1 MQNNNSSART
11 GSTMTN
17 HLAQKILAVV
27 LLLSISTVHS
37 WTTAPTTSFSRV
49 SAARRPSSLERLR
62 PLSSPLSRPLS
73 SQAVSVDSDA
83 STDNKEEDDNT
94 DNEIEGNNNNQ
105 EEEDDDDDEY
115 EYVEFDSLAESDFAG
130 SEWLVGTVF
139 EGKENK
145 PIQETW
151 CRLFV
156 TEEGKNLAFWGDNSE
171 GTWNFDVASQFL
183 TLSKDTLF
191 GKRIWACTTDDF
203 YYLQGTVRG
212 WTYLQSAR
220 VLAQWQARRL
230 GVDPEEAGIAP
241 WFEEQDEDDEDNA
254 VDESPAPV
262 SEGIFGSA
270 EGIFGMGKKTPEE
283 ETTEE

>member
-1 MQNNNSSART
+1 MQTNERTT
-11 GSTMTN
+11 GSSSSMTN
-17 HLAQKILAVV
+17 HLAQKILAVL
-27 LLLSISTVHS
+27 LLLSISTVHA
-37 WTTAPTTSFSRV
+37 WTTAPATTSFTKV
-49 SAARRPSSLERLR
+49 SALARRPTSLERLR
-62 PLSSPLSRPLS
+62 PLSFPLSQTPLS

-83 STDNKEEDDNT
+83 SLDTEDDDDDTN
-94 DNEIEGNNNNQ
+94 NKIENNN
-105 EEEDDDDDEY
+105 EEEDDDDEY
-115 EYVEFDSLAESDFAG
+115 EYVEFDSLAEADFAG

-230 GVDPEEAGIAP
+230 GVDAEEAGIAP
-241 WFEEQDEDDEDNA
+241 WFEEQDEEDEDDSEETA
-254 VDESPAPV
+254 AAPI

-270 EGIFGMGKKTPEE
+270 EGIFGSAKKSPE
-283 ETTEE
+283 ETTEA